1 MLLRLPFRFAQLVPR
16 SVVFQRPPSLATSS
30 AVPLKSSAWKSGWT
44 TPPLYGRMM
53 SAYDA
58 PPSLVA
64 SAVMPPTTIVL
75 ALLGSTAT
83 ALSYQPC
90 DAPAIVKGSVKPGAL
105 VDMAVHV
112 APPLTV
118 FSRPARRPLGH
129 PAMLAYATPPGP
141 TPSPM
146 RVAAGGCAAAE
157 WLTQVLPSA
166 LVRMSP
172 YSVRQKSPATAQND
186 PDESWMTWGMAPDG
200 CLVTPLTTAGVSSE
214 AICEFRAQVAPPSAE
229 A

>member
-1 MLLRLPFRFAQLVPR
+1 MVLRLPFRFAQLVPR

-30 AVPLKSSAWKSGWT
+30 ALPLKSSAWKSGWT

-64 SAVMPPTTIVL
+64 SAVMPAITTVL
-75 ALLGSTAT
+75 PLLGSTAT

-112 APPLTV
+112 APPSTV
-118 FSRPARRPLGH
+118 FSRPARLPLGH
-129 PAMLAYATPPGP
+129 PAMPAYATPLGP

-157 WLTQVLPSA
+157 GLTPGLPSA
-166 LVRMSP
+166 LVRS
-172 YSVRQKSPATAQND
+172 SPAPGRPKAPAPAQD
-186 PDESWMTWGMAPDG
+186 HPEEPS
-200 CLVTPLTTAGVSSE
+200 TT
-214 AICEFRAQVAPPSAE
+214 
-229 A
+229 